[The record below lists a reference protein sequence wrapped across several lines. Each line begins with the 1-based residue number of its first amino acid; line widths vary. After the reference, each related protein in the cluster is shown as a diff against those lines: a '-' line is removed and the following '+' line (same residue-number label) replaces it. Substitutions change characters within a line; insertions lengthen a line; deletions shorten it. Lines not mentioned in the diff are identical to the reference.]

1 MRLANLYYYSMAFPF
16 LLEAEA
22 ARLHTGSA
30 GSFFTLK
37 QYKKR
42 RPELPAA
49 DSPELP
55 VADPPELPTADP
67 PELPTAESSETEG
80 DSPETAE
87 NGNFLTTVL
96 GPLLVKVFRWLMEN
110 SANLAGQYRA

>member
-1 MRLANLYYYSMAFPF
+1 MVCPNCGAKAADDVRFCPECGREMPTPGAE
-16 LLEAEA
+16 EASPPAPPELPA
-22 ARLHTGSA
+22 SD
-30 GSFFTLK
+30 S
-37 QYKKR
+37 
-42 RPELPAA
+42 PELPAA

-55 VADPPELPTADP
+55 VADP

>member
-1 MRLANLYYYSMAFPF
+1 MVCPNCGAKAADDVRFCPECGREMPTPGAE
-16 LLEAEA
+16 EASPPAPPELPA
-22 ARLHTGSA
+22 SA
-30 GSFFTLK
+30 P
-37 QYKKR
+37 
-42 RPELPAA
+42 PELPAA
-49 DSPELP
+49 DS
-55 VADPPELPTADP
+55 

>member
-1 MRLANLYYYSMAFPF
+1 MVCPNCGAK
-16 LLEAEA
+16 A
-22 ARLHTGSA
+22 ADDVRFCPECGREMPHTGAEEAPPPAQPELPAADS
-30 GSFFTLK
+30 
-37 QYKKR
+37 
-42 RPELPAA
+42 PELPAA

-55 VADPPELPTADP
+55 VADP